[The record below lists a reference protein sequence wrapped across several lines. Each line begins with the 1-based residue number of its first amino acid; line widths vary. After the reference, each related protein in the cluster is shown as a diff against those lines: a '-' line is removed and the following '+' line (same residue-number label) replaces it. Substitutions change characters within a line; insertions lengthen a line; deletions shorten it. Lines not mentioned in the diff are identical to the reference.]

1 MAKFHKNDDKSD
13 ISAITG
19 NSGVVATWHG
29 RTVFSKKP
37 APSKRKGNSAKLQ
50 TTIDLF
56 KEAHYYAEHT
66 LKSEEKRALYT
77 KGIKKGKTSAHMV
90 ASR

>member
-1 MAKFHKNDDKSD
+1 MAKFNQNDNKTD

-56 KEAHYYAEHT
+56 KEAHYYAAGFW
-66 LKSEEKRALYT
+66 LL
-77 KGIKKGKTSAHMV
+77 GIGCWHLIQRDVIQT
-90 ASR
+90 